1 MVVEFPQPMVS
12 VRCRMNF
19 LIALRFDS
27 KDGCMGHQLDG
38 GKKLGEVYFWLFFLF
53 LVFLLFFFCAM
64 DLTMIV

>member
-1 MVVEFPQPMVS
+1 
-12 VRCRMNF
+12 MNF